1 MMKIRMIVLLI
12 NEHNEHEYENNI
24 EDNDVNNDEVQS

>member
-1 MMKIRMIVLLI
+1 MKMRMIVLLI
-12 NEHNEHEYENNI
+12 NEHNEQEYENNV